1 MRRLELYLDESGQ
14 FIDEKEALNPSLI
27 GGILVEKDRLTTKRA
42 QEIME
47 VATKQITGNYVHIN
61 DISKIDKKISGDVS
75 IEIIKQ
81 IRKIPANIVIFENNE
96 MLDFNDDKIL
106 YLNIIS
112 EGIVN
117 LLERLSI
124 ERPEGIEL
132 NVIAA
137 VRRDLK
143 VHDDRTIIEYEE
155 YSKRIKEKIYMKIAE
170 KNIFLSKDCKVN
182 FELSSARKNAKLML
196 ADVVCN
202 SRLTRNSSKFNNEQK
217 EFLEQTFNSQKY
229 MFNVFRTDLQKKI
242 SAYLIQNNIADAI
255 FLINECDDEQKKK
268 QLASLIVNNIN
279 LMPMSNLKIQLE
291 LLSLKIKSLINVHR
305 NLILCEKLLIN
316 IQTMI
321 IPKIKLTDYV
331 INKLILDVSLYLLT
345 IYTHLGDN
353 VHSKEQI
360 QISNKIL
367 EKISGSFEYFDYYN
381 ILKIREAIYY
391 NTCFNHEK
399 TVEVMTDFIQKNEA
413 FIKAITEI
421 TGAKDIKSDSL
432 AKAVGTR
439 LQAYTCLI
447 TPSTDSKL
455 KDEYYKKGI
464 EDSNFAIEQFIS
476 KSDKQRQYQ
485 YRCMLEI
492 SYGNLD
498 EAIKYLMKIFDLNGT
513 DFKEFIEKLANVTD
527 YSKYF
532 ILVDYLE
539 IMQFAKNN
547 GKERIADEMFSKLKD
562 NLNVYSQFAFN
573 QEESTAIFE
582 NKAKSESFHPIE
594 FIYWDFAKYF
604 KKNNKYLANLYYDMA
619 IRICSEMNETTME
632 IIKISIIADRLEIS
646 EKILEDKANIMEIYD
661 KIMNN
666 KLEVGLH
673 EFLDT
678 LKGEFANLRDES
690 DIQKIKTIGKK
701 ISEKIKI

>member
-14 FIDEKEALNPSLI
+14 FIDEKEALSPSLI

-75 IEIIKQ
+75 IEIIRQ

-124 ERPEGIEL
+124 EKPEGIEL

-331 INKLILDVSLYLLT
+331 INKLILELLKK
-345 IYTHLGDN
+345 Y
-353 VHSKEQI
+353 
-360 QISNKIL
+360 
-367 EKISGSFEYFDYYN
+367 
-381 ILKIREAIYY
+381 
-391 NTCFNHEK
+391 
-399 TVEVMTDFIQKNEA
+399 
-413 FIKAITEI
+413 
-421 TGAKDIKSDSL
+421 
-432 AKAVGTR
+432 
-439 LQAYTCLI
+439 
-447 TPSTDSKL
+447 KL
-455 KDEYYKKGI
+455 
-464 EDSNFAIEQFIS
+464 N
-476 KSDKQRQYQ
+476 
-485 YRCMLEI
+485 
-492 SYGNLD
+492 
-498 EAIKYLMKIFDLNGT
+498 
-513 DFKEFIEKLANVTD
+513 
-527 YSKYF
+527 
-532 ILVDYLE
+532 
-539 IMQFAKNN
+539 
-547 GKERIADEMFSKLKD
+547 
-562 NLNVYSQFAFN
+562 
-573 QEESTAIFE
+573 
-582 NKAKSESFHPIE
+582 
-594 FIYWDFAKYF
+594 
-604 KKNNKYLANLYYDMA
+604 
-619 IRICSEMNETTME
+619 
-632 IIKISIIADRLEIS
+632 
-646 EKILEDKANIMEIYD
+646 
-661 KIMNN
+661 
-666 KLEVGLH
+666 
-673 EFLDT
+673 
-678 LKGEFANLRDES
+678 
-690 DIQKIKTIGKK
+690 
-701 ISEKIKI
+701 